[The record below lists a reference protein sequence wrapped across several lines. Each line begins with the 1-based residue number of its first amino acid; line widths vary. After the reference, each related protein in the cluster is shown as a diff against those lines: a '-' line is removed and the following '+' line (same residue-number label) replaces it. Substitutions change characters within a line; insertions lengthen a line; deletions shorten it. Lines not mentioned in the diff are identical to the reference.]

1 MSPNIRNNN
10 CRVERWANCVSCGPI
25 TVNKEKADKEIIM
38 LSCSILLSIKNLD
51 KLKNTV
57 WLKWNEQK
65 HYLNFMIFLSA

>member
-38 LSCSILLSIKNLD
+38 LSCFHVVCAGECYESVFDHKNG
-51 KLKNTV
+51 K
-57 WLKWNEQK
+57 
-65 HYLNFMIFLSA
+65 I